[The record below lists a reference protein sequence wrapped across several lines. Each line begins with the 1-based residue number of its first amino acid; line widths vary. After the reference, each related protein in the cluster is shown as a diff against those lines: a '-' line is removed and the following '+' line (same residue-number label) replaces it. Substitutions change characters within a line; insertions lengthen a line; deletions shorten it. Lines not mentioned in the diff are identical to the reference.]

1 MTRDMWLSERRNG
14 IGGSDAAALLGLNP
28 YSSPYIVWADKL
40 GILPEREDT
49 EAMRQG
55 RDFEAVAANRFREE
69 TGLNVRRCRQILRNH
84 KYPYSHAN
92 IDRRIVGARAGLEI
106 KTCSPYRIKE
116 FDDNIYPAEYYVQ
129 CLHYLAVTGWE
140 EWYLAV
146 LILGTDFKIFKL
158 EREKELKNIEEA
170 QRVVTEFWEAYVLT
184 KTPPP
189 PDGSDAT
196 SRAIASVHKTA
207 VDGSVDLSSME
218 DEFVQIAALNEQLR
232 AIERDREQHRQ
243 TIKIAMGEAT
253 RAECSAW
260 VANWKP
266 RKDGTRVFSI
276 KEKQGA

>member
-1 MTRDMWLSERRNG
+1 MFRN
-14 IGGSDAAALLGLNP
+14 P
-28 YSSPYIVWADKL
+28 
-40 GILPEREDT
+40 
-49 EAMRQG
+49 
-55 RDFEAVAANRFREE
+55 
-69 TGLNVRRCRQILRNH
+69 
-84 KYPYSHAN
+84 KYPYSLAN
-92 IDRRIVGARAGLEI
+92 IDRRIVGARVGLEI

-116 FDDNIYPAEYYVQ
+116 FDGGIYPAEFYAQ

-140 EWYLAV
+140 AWYLAV
-146 LILGTDFKIFKL
+146 LILGADFKIFKL
-158 EREKELKNIEEA
+158 ERENIEEA
-170 QRVVTEFWEAYVLT
+170 QGVVTEFWEAYVLT

-196 SRAIASVHKTA
+196 SRAIASIHKTA
-207 VDGSVDLSSME
+207 VDGSIDLSGME
-218 DEFVQIAALNEQLR
+218 DEFVQIAALNEQIR

-243 TIKIAMGEAT
+243 MIKIAMGEAI